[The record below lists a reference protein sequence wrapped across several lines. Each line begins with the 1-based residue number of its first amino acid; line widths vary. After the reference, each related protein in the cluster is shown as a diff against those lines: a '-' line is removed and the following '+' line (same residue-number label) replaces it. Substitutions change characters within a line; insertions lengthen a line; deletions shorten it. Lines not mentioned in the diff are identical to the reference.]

1 MEVLFDIFASK
12 MYAATSLG
20 TLFLTFL
27 LFFVVPALVLIAAT
41 CPIPRGVAS
50 VT

>member
-1 MEVLFDIFASK
+1 MEVLFDIVASK

-27 LFFVVPALVLIAAT
+27 LFFVVPALVLGSRLEAHS
-41 CPIPRGVAS
+41 PQEPR
-50 VT
+50 